1 MFSTIPMMFSF
12 ILRQKLISLQM
23 VAIATSWGV
32 VTRTA
37 PSGLEFI
44 SVFTTARCSS
54 DVPGGV
60 CVDKGQGKWVVE
72 EEQPMSLL
80 KIRAP

>member
-60 CVDKGQGKWVVE
+60 CVDEGQGKWVWGLKRNNLCH
-72 EEQPMSLL
+72 SLT
-80 KIRAP
+80 

>member
-1 MFSTIPMMFSF
+1 MLMFSTIPMMFNF

-23 VAIATSWGV
+23 VAMATSWGV

-37 PSGLEFI
+37 PSGLELI

-54 DVPGGV
+54 EVPGGV
-60 CVDKGQGKWVVE
+60 CVDEGQGKWV
-72 EEQPMSLL
+72 
-80 KIRAP
+80 RG